1 MEYILVGKIIN
12 THGVKGEVKL
22 YPYTE
27 NIKRFSDLKTI
38 YIGEEKSSIEIEGVR
53 YHKNMALIKLEGLD
67 NMNDVIFLKG
77 EKVYIDEV
85 DRIKLPKG
93 KYFIY
98 ELIDCKV
105 FDMEGN
111 SLGYVKDVLQNS
123 SNDVYIIKDNKKEY
137 LIPAVKEFIKEINIS
152 EKKIVIDV
160 IEGMIE

>member
-38 YIGEEKSSIEIEGVR
+38 YIGEEKSSIKIQGVR

-77 EKVYIDEV
+77 EKVYIDEL
-85 DRIKLPKG
+85 DRIKLPKD

-123 SNDVYIIKDNKKEY
+123 SNDVYIIKDNEKEY